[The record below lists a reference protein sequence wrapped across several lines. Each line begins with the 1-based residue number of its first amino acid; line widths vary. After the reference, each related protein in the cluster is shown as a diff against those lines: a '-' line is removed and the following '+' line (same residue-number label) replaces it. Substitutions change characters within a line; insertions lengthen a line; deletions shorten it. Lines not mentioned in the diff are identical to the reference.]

1 MGSTEQDADTLA
13 EQLVMR
19 EVPTPEEVSLFLVD
33 HNLEDLLTD
42 VRATGRTSTPRS
54 AHATQRARHA
64 ARMPAT
70 HCHAAAA
77 ADLCECAV
85 PRAAHCLQAMYDAV
99 QNRSKNPLAHMAS
112 ILQREGQK
120 RETVSS
126 DGRQVLTTG
135 GGNEY
140 VTKPDETAPYN
151 FGPASSRDGVLY
163 TSERPGARPRHLW
176 LYHGCMNA

>member
-1 MGSTEQDADTLA
+1 MYAQPGARPRHA
-13 EQLVMR
+13 AR
-19 EVPTPEEVSLFLVD
+19 
-33 HNLEDLLTD
+33 
-42 VRATGRTSTPRS
+42 TPRS

-64 ARMPAT
+64 ARMLAT

-112 ILQREGQK
+112 ILRREGQK